1 MWGRVSRQPARL
13 LAALQ
18 QARLASGPPLS
29 RDPRFATVQD
39 VDLAF
44 FESVLGP
51 EGVVTDPHELQ
62 PFNKSVLCALA
73 GDLAVHTCVLDCAQ
87 IHPGIVRHQGS

>member
-29 RDPRFATVQD
+29 RDPRFASVQD
-39 VDLAF
+39 ADLAF

-51 EGVVTDPHELQ
+51 GGVVTDPHELQ
-62 PFNKSVLCALA
+62 PFNKSVLRALA
-73 GDLAVHTCVLDCAQ
+73 GDLALSACPLDCAQ
-87 IHPGIVRHQGS
+87 IHPGVVRHEGS